1 MTVTI
6 YSFLLCAVGI
16 GGVYLGIAFLNG
28 LLYPSVFGPLYA
40 VTDHVVL
47 RIIAAFPLFFGP
59 SNYFIGK
66 AYEIG
71 GATIGGVGSL
81 VFNMLWMTVMAV
93 IVDQAKWNIWVLGGI
108 FVGVLGCVMVVH
120 GIKGI
125 V

>member
-28 LLYPSVFGPLYA
+28 LLYPSV
-40 VTDHVVL
+40 
-47 RIIAAFPLFFGP
+47 FGP